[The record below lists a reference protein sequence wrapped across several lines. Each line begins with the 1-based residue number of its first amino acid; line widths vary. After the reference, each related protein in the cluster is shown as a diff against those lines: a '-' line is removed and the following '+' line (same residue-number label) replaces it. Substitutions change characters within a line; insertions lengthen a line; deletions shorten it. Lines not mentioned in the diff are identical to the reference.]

1 MSLKNLYI
9 IGGTMGVGKTTTC
22 RILKNQLKNS
32 AFLDGDWCWDMNPF
46 SVTDETKKMVL
57 DNICYVLNNFIK
69 CSLFENII
77 FCWVLHE
84 QSIIDTIMSKLNLTG
99 VKTISVS
106 LVCREEKLRERLYK
120 DVRAEIRKS
129 DIIDRSIQ
137 RAPLY
142 EKLNTYKIN
151 VSDIS
156 AEEAAKQIKELTQIL

>member
-69 CSLFENII
+69 CSIFENII

-99 VKTISVS
+99 VKGYTKMYALKYAS
-106 LVCREEKLRERLYK
+106 R
-120 DVRAEIRKS
+120 
-129 DIIDRSIQ
+129 
-137 RAPLY
+137 
-142 EKLNTYKIN
+142 T
-151 VSDIS
+151 
-156 AEEAAKQIKELTQIL
+156 